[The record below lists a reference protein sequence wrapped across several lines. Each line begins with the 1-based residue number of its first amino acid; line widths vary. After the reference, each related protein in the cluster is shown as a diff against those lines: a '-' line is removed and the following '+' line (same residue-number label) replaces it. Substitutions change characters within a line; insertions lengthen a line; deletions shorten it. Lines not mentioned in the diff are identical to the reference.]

1 MGLDSSPLSISRSV
15 SISPSFSLS
24 HSLCLSL
31 SVSLSLSMSL
41 CLSLSWSPRMPSAC
55 RYGWCAGL
63 AGLSKDKHPFVVFV
77 DLVLS
82 LSLLLSSSSASW
94 SGWQELSWGLLEIRS
109 PFLAVPTTRIVLF
122 EVYVVVPLFRETT
135 SCYPT
140 TCSSWHS
147 QSVLAVWS
155 VWSQAVPSTDQRWGP

>member
-1 MGLDSSPLSISRSV
+1 
-15 SISPSFSLS
+15 
-24 HSLCLSL
+24 
-31 SVSLSLSMSL
+31 MSL

-63 AGLSKDKHPFVVFV
+63 AGLSKTSTPLLFFV

-82 LSLLLSSSSASW
+82 LTLLLSSSSASW

-109 PFLAVPTTRIVLF
+109 PFLAVPTTARIVLF
-122 EVYVVVPLFRETT
+122 LRSMLWSPYLGKLPAVTRQLARRGILEVF
-135 SCYPT
+135 
-140 TCSSWHS
+140 
-147 QSVLAVWS
+147 LAVWS